1 MFPRS
6 TFYDKIDNVTAMSMN
21 LPASQ
26 IARRC
31 GMRKKIILAALLV
44 SLVSLGL
51 TGCFTMA
58 PQPPPPPISPAPP
71 STSPSQPMPA
81 LEPASVPP
89 QRIQYDMPAGCV
101 SRSSVSYS
109 NYLDAGEQISGL
121 VQLTGISYSTD
132 WSYEWEFHIL
142 GPGGE
147 SMDDWT
153 GHYVNSPRHYFNCT
167 ASYAGTYTIRVS
179 HVSCYRKTLVIEV
192 TPPGWGY
199 SGK

>member
-31 GMRKKIILAALLV
+31 GMRKKIILTALLV
-44 SLVSLGL
+44 SLVGLGF

-71 STSPSQPMPA
+71 
-81 LEPASVPP
+81 
-89 QRIQYDMPAGCV
+89 QRIQYEMPAGCI

-153 GHYVNSPRHYFNCT
+153 GHYENNPRHDFNCT